1 MWIKALARSLM
12 IVVGVFAII
21 AGVKQLFHSVY
32 LTVIVAGTEGSMSIL
47 LASWIPAGILIFL
60 GSRLIYR
67 PPNRILALIREEAD
81 ESQARMI
88 PTRVVLHTV
97 SIFLGVILLFW
108 AAPCLTRMIAHMLS
122 VDTSLELAKVL
133 NPLWRSI
140 ADFVVYAAGGIYFL
154 LGAPHF
160 VRWQLRKLE
169 GLKQQTA

>member
-1 MWIKALARSLM
+1 MWIKALTKSLL

-21 AGVKQLFHSVY
+21 TGVKQLFDFVS
-32 LTVIVAGTEGSMSIL
+32 LAVIVAGTEGSMSIL
-47 LASWIPAGILIFL
+47 LVSWIPPGILIFL

-67 PPNRILALIREEAD
+67 PPNRILALIREEAN

-88 PTRVVLHTV
+88 PTRVILHTV

-108 AAPCLTRMIAHMLS
+108 AASHLIRIAHILS

-133 NPLWRSI
+133 RPLWRSI
-140 ADFVVYAAGGIYFL
+140 ADFVVYAVGGIYFF

-169 GLKQQTA
+169 QLERRAS